1 MSFSGGGII
10 LGPGE
15 GKTINVPGIP
25 ITLKATK
32 ADTGGAYTLTEEMVI
47 GEGPPQHIHKVEDE
61 AFYVLE
67 GEVGIKIGEQIV
79 QGVPGSF
86 VLVPRGTVHTFWNVG
101 ITPAKVLSII
111 SPAGFEQFLAE
122 AVGDEDVD
130 EETFVARAM
139 AIAEKYNFEITGPPL
154 GK

>member
-25 ITLKATK
+25 ITFKATK
-32 ADTGGAYTLTEEMVI
+32 SDTGGAYTLTEETVI
-47 GEGPPQHIHKVEDE
+47 GAGPPQHIHKVEDE

-79 QGVPGSF
+79 RGVPGSF
-86 VLVPRGTVHTFWNVG
+86 VLVPRGTVHTYWNVG
-101 ITPAKVLSII
+101 TTPAKVLSII
-111 SPAGFEQFLAE
+111 SPAGFEEFFAE
-122 AVGDEDVD
+122 AVGDEDID
-130 EETFVARAM
+130 EETFVERAM
-139 AIAEKYNFEITGPPL
+139 AVAEKYNFEITGPPL
-154 GK
+154 G

>member
-15 GKTINVPGIP
+15 GKTVNVPGIP
-25 ITLKATK
+25 ITFKATK
-32 ADTGGAYTLTEEMVI
+32 ADTGGAYTLTEETVI

-79 QGVPGSF
+79 QAVPGSF
-86 VLVPRGTVHTFWNVG
+86 VLVPRGTVHTFGNIG
-101 ITPAKVLSII
+101 TTPAKVLSII
-111 SPAGFEQFLAE
+111 SPAGFEQFFAE
-122 AVGDEDVD
+122 VVGDEDID
-130 EETFVARAM
+130 EETFVAR

-154 GK
+154 G

>member
-1 MSFSGGGII
+1 
-10 LGPGE
+10 
-15 GKTINVPGIP
+15 VPGIP

-32 ADTGGAYTLTEEMVI
+32 ADTGGAYTLTEETII
-47 GEGPPQHIHKVEDE
+47 GEGPPQHIHKAEEE

-67 GEVGIKIGEQIV
+67 GEVGIKIGEQII

-101 ITPAKVLSII
+101 STPAKVLSII

-122 AVGDEDVD
+122 VTGDEDID
-130 EETFVARAM
+130 EDTFVQRAM
-139 AIAEKYNFEITGPPL
+139 AVAEKYNFEITGPPL
-154 GK
+154 G